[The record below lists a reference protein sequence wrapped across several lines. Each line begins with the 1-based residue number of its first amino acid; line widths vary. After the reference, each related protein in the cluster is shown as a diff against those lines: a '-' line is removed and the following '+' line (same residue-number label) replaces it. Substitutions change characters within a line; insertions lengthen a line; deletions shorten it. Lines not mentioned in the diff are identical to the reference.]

1 MGSFVTDLMST
12 RSTCPT
18 KTVLLIGTRHDYQ
31 RSGCQGSEPFRVQ
44 IESAC
49 RQHSI
54 TLLIEEMGLD
64 ALRLYRAH
72 HSVCQE
78 VADSLGIAHRYC
90 DPSIQEQNQ
99 LGIANPGKSDPFSF
113 SPVRDPHHIDPEA
126 AAADVIRERR
136 WFQHIIEADAWP
148 VLFVCGAHHVGSF
161 RVLLQTSGIVS
172 DGLSSNWTPNQ
183 ALHRT
188 LDSAGERGRSALHE
202 DRGDASVV
210 AGANGECGH

>member
-1 MGSFVTDLMST
+1 M
-12 RSTCPT
+12 RNRRTCPT

-31 RSGCQGSEPFRVQ
+31 RSGCQGSEQFRVQ
-44 IESAC
+44 IEAAC

-54 TLLIEEMGLD
+54 TLLAEEMSLD
-64 ALRLYRAH
+64 ALRLCGAH

-78 VADSLGIAHRYC
+78 VTDSLGIAHRYC

-99 LGIANPGKSDPFSF
+99 LGIANPGKSDHSSF
-113 SPVRDPHHIDPEA
+113 SPVRDPHHIDPEV

-136 WFQHIIEADAWP
+136 WFQHIIEADSWP

-161 RVLLQTSGIVS
+161 RALLQSSGIVS
-172 DGLSSNWTPNQ
+172 DVLFSNWTPNQ

-188 LDSAGERGRSALHE
+188 LDSAGERGR
-202 DRGDASVV
+202 
-210 AGANGECGH
+210 